1 MPAFARTTGSP
12 IRPAAPARENES
24 PGRLDNAARD
34 RYEERSRNPRGPARS
49 PPRLG
54 RAAPSVAE
62 HQDLLSS
69 IGLCISIAAGLAFV
83 AHRLRQPLLLAY
95 LIAGVLIG
103 PQIGFGLISDQ
114 ESIRTVSEIGLIL
127 LLFIIGLE
135 MDLNKLLAAGRPV
148 VLAGLLQFPL
158 CAALGLLFFIPF
170 GFRLGGGDFGL
181 LYVAICLAMSSTM
194 IVVKLLYDK
203 FELDTLPGRI
213 THGVLIFQDIWA
225 IVVLGVQP
233 NLLDPQITLL
243 IGSLL
248 KGVLLVAAS
257 LAISKTVLPFVFRSV
272 AKVPELVLIGSLAWC
287 FVMCAAADAAGLSRE
302 MGALIAGVSI
312 STFPYNMDVIAKVV
326 SIRDFF
332 VTLFFVAL
340 GIQIPIP
347 TGGVIALAVV
357 ASLFLVASRLIV
369 VFPILRALKLGH
381 RASLLPAINLAQ
393 MSEFAMVI
401 AALGLSY
408 KHIDERTVSVLIFV
422 FAITSVASTYLIGY
436 SHPLQELMVR
446 GLRRVGLRDL
456 GGGEVEER
464 AAKALEGKDVVLL
477 GFFDEASA
485 LVHEYEMSPA
495 GRAHPVLQRLL
506 VIDFNPDVHA
516 ELTRRGIACRYGDIS
531 NMQTLHHAEVHDA
544 VLVVSTISDRI
555 LKGTNNLR
563 LLRQARR
570 LCPQAR
576 VIVTANGPAAAVALY
591 DAGADF
597 VFVPRLQ
604 SAAEM
609 AAIIEEGLA
618 DGFERLRADAVARLQ
633 QRDEVIK

>member
-1 MPAFARTTGSP
+1 
-12 IRPAAPARENES
+12 
-24 PGRLDNAARD
+24 
-34 RYEERSRNPRGPARS
+34 
-49 PPRLG
+49 
-54 RAAPSVAE
+54 VAE

-95 LIAGVLIG
+95 LLAGVLIG
-103 PQIGFGLISDQ
+103 PQIGVGLITDE

-135 MDLNKLLAAGRPV
+135 MDLNKLLAAGKPV
-148 VLAGLLQFPL
+148 VLAGTLQFPL
-158 CAALGLLFFIPF
+158 CVALGLLFFIPF
-170 GFRLGGGDFGL
+170 GFKLGGGDFGL
-181 LYVAICLAMSSTM
+181 LYIAICLAMSSTM

-213 THGVLIFQDIWA
+213 TLGVLIFQDIWA

-233 NLLDPQITLL
+233 NLLDPQLALL
-243 IGSLL
+243 AGSLL

-257 LAISKTVLPFVFRSV
+257 LAISKTVLPFLFRSV

-287 FVMCAAADAAGLSRE
+287 FVMCAAANAAGLSRE

-312 STFPYNMDVIAKVV
+312 STFPYNLDVVAKVV

-340 GIQIPIP
+340 GIQIPMP
-347 TGGVIALAVV
+347 TAEVIALALV
-357 ASLFLVASRLIV
+357 ASLFLIASRLVV
-369 VFPILRALKLGH
+369 VFPILRALKVGH

-401 AALGLSY
+401 AALGLGY

-436 SHPLQELMVR
+436 SHPLQELLVR
-446 GLRRVGLRDL
+446 GLRRMGLPDL
-456 GGGEVEER
+456 GGDVAEER
-464 AAKALEGKDVVLL
+464 SKRALEGKDVVLL

-485 LVHEYEMSPA
+485 LVHEYEMSPQ
-495 GRAHPVLQRLL
+495 GRNHPVLQRLL

-516 ELTRRGIACRYGDIS
+516 ELSRRGIACRYGDVS

-544 VLVVSTISDRI
+544 ALVISTISDRI
-555 LKGTNNLR
+555 LKGTDNLR
-563 LLRQARR
+563 LMRQARR
-570 LCPQAR
+570 LCPHAK
-576 VIVTANGPAAAVALY
+576 VIVTANGPAAALALY
-591 DAGADF
+591 EAGADY

-609 AAIIEEGLA
+609 AATIERGLSEGFDA
-618 DGFERLRADAVARLQ
+618 LRAEAVERMRV
-633 QRDEVIK
+633 RDEVIK